1 MQVSLTALGT
11 SLAQIEVS
19 LWLMAEITREAPGQK
34 SVKMTRILD
43 PSILTAI
50 VALIVAV
57 LSPFLAYQC
66 GMTSQI
72 KLSER
77 QEMRRAYAD
86 LMGLKAVFRQLTV
99 SHQEAVIL
107 VNYYE
112 ARWKLS
118 GAPKDG
124 FELQEA
130 ISNVRKAE
138 ALTLEIA
145 KTNQKLF
152 ETIGVIRMTYRDT
165 PELVKLTD
173 RVYNFLSPR
182 VLGEPSKMK
191 PEELEDW
198 KRSAIQ
204 NLQRFVEREY
214 SEPIEELVK
223 YLTPQVPRD
232 SR

>member
-1 MQVSLTALGT
+1 
-11 SLAQIEVS
+11 
-19 LWLMAEITREAPGQK
+19 MAENKHGPK
-34 SVKMTRILD
+34 SLELDRILN
-43 PSILTAI
+43 PTI
-50 VALIVAV
+50 VTGIIQIIVTV
-57 LSPFLAYQC
+57 LAAFLAYQY
-66 GMTSQI
+66 GVTTQV

-86 LMGLKAVFRQLTV
+86 LMGLKALYRQHVV

-107 VNYYE
+107 VNYYQ

-130 ISNVRKAE
+130 TSNVRKAE
-138 ALTLEIA
+138 ALSLEIA

-152 ETIGVIRMTYRDT
+152 ETLGVIRMTYPET
-165 PELVKLTD
+165 PELVQLTD
-173 RVYNFLSPR
+173 RIYNFRSLR
-182 VLGEPSKMK
+182 ILGDPSKMK

-198 KRSAIQ
+198 KRSAVE
-204 NLQRFVEREY
+204 NLQKFVEREY
-214 SEPIEELVK
+214 SGAIEELVK
-223 YLTPQVPRD
+223 YLAPRVPRD

>member
-1 MQVSLTALGT
+1 MT
-11 SLAQIEVS
+11 
-19 LWLMAEITREAPGQK
+19 EITTEAPSQK
-34 SVKMTRILD
+34 SPRLARILD
-43 PSILTAI
+43 PLVTLAVSNVVTLI
-50 VALIVAV
+50 VALLA
-57 LSPFLAYQC
+57 PFLAYQY
-66 GMTSQI
+66 GVTTQI

-107 VNYYE
+107 VNYYQ

-152 ETIGVIRMTYRDT
+152 ETLGVIRMTYPET
-165 PELVKLTD
+165 PELMRLTD
-173 RVYNFLSPR
+173 PIYNFPSLR
-182 VLGEPSKMK
+182 VLGDPLKMK
-191 PEELEDW
+191 AGELENW
-198 KRSAIQ
+198 KRSAVE
-204 NLQRFVEREY
+204 NLQKFVEQEY
-214 SEPIEELVK
+214 STSIEELIE
-223 YLTPQVPRD
+223 YLATRVPRD
-232 SR
+232 FR